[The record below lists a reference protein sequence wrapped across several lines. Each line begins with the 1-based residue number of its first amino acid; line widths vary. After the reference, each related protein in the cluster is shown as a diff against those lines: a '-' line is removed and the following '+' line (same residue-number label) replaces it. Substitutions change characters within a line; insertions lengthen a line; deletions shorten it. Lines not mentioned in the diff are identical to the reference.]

1 MPDVL
6 PRIAWAL
13 AGVTL
18 VLVVVDAVV
27 VAQSVALASETAV
40 AVHGFPFLHGAVL
53 GSSVMGALI
62 ISRYD
67 RHPIGWLLDLVGTTT
82 AVSLLTES
90 YAYWVQEAGGPG
102 SASLGGVS
110 SWISALLGGQLAI
123 SGMALMFLL
132 APDGHFVSRRW
143 RSAAFVTGFGTLLCL
158 TAIAS
163 MNPASF
169 RLQVHS
175 EDVGP
180 VRALMLTVGFLAISG
195 GLVASV
201 VSMLQ
206 RLRRSRGEQ
215 RQQLRL
221 IALSAALIV
230 VGIAFLLVVQLLNG
244 GHQTWLA
251 GVPLFAAYFFLPI
264 LFAVAVLR
272 YRLYDLDVII
282 NRTVV
287 LAAATAFAAIGYTT
301 LVVAIGKLVDRQTDR
316 FWVSLLVT
324 ALVAVAF
331 QPVRR
336 RVVRLANRLAYGSRA
351 QPYEELSEFSRRISE
366 TPSAGTLLPAVAAA
380 AGEALAARRAT
391 ATLSLPGAG
400 AVGTWGEDSPAATD
414 TYAVPVGGDGD
425 GTALG
430 AIEVAIPRGRRLRT
444 ADERMLRALADQA
457 SVAFRNVALEAQL
470 SGHVAELD
478 RTTQELAGSRA
489 RVIEA
494 DDAVRRTLEAAISH
508 DVLSHLVEVAEG
520 LSRARASE
528 GVSAETVEELITSVN
543 AALESLRELTRGVFP
558 AQLARAGIE
567 PALRSHLARGGL
579 PTTLVVDPA
588 VAGQRFPARVEAAVY
603 ACATRA
609 AAAAPPPDSA
619 ELSADGADLVLT
631 VRGVTAERADV
642 QGIVDRVEAAGGCL
656 VADGGVLV
664 LRVPAGVELAPY
676 ELVAGGQPG
685 L

>member
-1 MPDVL
+1 ML
-6 PRIAWAL
+6 PRVAWAL

-27 VAQSVALASETAV
+27 AAQSVPLTSETAV
-40 AVHGFPFLHGAVL
+40 AVHGFPFVHGAVL

-67 RHPIGWLLDLVGTTT
+67 RHPIGWLLNLVGT
-82 AVSLLTES
+82 AGSVSLLTES

-123 SGMALMFLL
+123 AGMALMFLL
-132 APDGHFVSRRW
+132 APDGHLVSHRW
-143 RSAAFVTGFGTLLCL
+143 RSAAWVTGFGTLLCL

-163 MNPASF
+163 VNPASF
-169 RLQVHS
+169 RLQVQS

-180 VRALMLTVGFLAISG
+180 VRGLMLTLGFLAITG

-206 RLRRSRGEQ
+206 RLHRSRGEQ

-221 IALSAALIV
+221 IALSAALIA
-230 VGIAFLLVVQLLNG
+230 VGIAFLFVVQLLND

-251 GVPLFAAYFFLPI
+251 GVPLFVAYFFLPI

-287 LAAATAFAAIGYTT
+287 LAAATAFAALGYTT

-351 QPYEELSEFSRRISE
+351 LPYEELSEFSRRISE
-366 TPSAGTLLPAVAAA
+366 TPSAGSLLPAVAAA

-391 ATLSLPGAG
+391 ATLSLPGTG
-400 AVGTWGEDSPAATD
+400 AVGTWGEASPAATD
-414 TYAVPVGGDGD
+414 TYAVPVGVDGD
-425 GTALG
+425 DTALG
-430 AIEVAIPRGRRLRT
+430 TIEVSIPRGRRLRT

-478 RTTQELAGSRA
+478 RTTRELAGSRA

-494 DDAVRRTLEAAISH
+494 DDAVRRALEGAISR
-508 DVLSHLVEVAEG
+508 DVLTHLVGVAEG
-520 LSRARASE
+520 LSRARAS
-528 GVSAETVEELITSVN
+528 GDVSAGSVEELIASVN

-567 PALRSHLARGGL
+567 PALRSHLSRNGV
-579 PTTLVVDPA
+579 PTTLVVDPT
-588 VAGQRFPARVEAAVY
+588 VAGLRFPARVESAVY
-603 ACATRA
+603 FCATRV
-609 AAAAPPPDSA
+609 AAAAPPPDSI
-619 ELSADGADLVLT
+619 ELSADGADLLLT
-631 VRGVTAERADV
+631 VRGGTTDRVDA
-642 QGIVDRVEAAGGCL
+642 QGIVDRVEAAGGSL
-656 VADGGVLV
+656 AAGGRVLV
-664 LRVPAGVELAPY
+664 LRVPADVEPAPH

>member
-1 MPDVL
+1 ML

-18 VLVVVDAVV
+18 ALVAVDALVA
-27 VAQSVALASETAV
+27 AQSVALASETAV
-40 AVHGFPFLHGAVL
+40 AVHGFPFVHGAVL
-53 GSSVMGALI
+53 GSAVMGALI

-67 RHPIGWLLDLVGTTT
+67 RHPIGWLLNLVG
-82 AVSLLTES
+82 AAGSVSLLTES
-90 YAYWVQEAGGPG
+90 YAYWVQEADGPG

-123 SGMALMFLL
+123 AGMALMFLL
-132 APDGHFVSRRW
+132 APDGHLVSRRW
-143 RSAAFVTGFGTLLCL
+143 RYAAWVTGLGALLCL

-163 MNPASF
+163 ASPASF
-169 RLQVHS
+169 RLQVQS
-175 EDVGP
+175 EDMGP
-180 VRALMLTVGFLAISG
+180 VRGLMLTLGFVAISG

-221 IALSAALIV
+221 IALSAAMIAI
-230 VGIAFLLVVQLLNG
+230 GIAFLLVVQLLNG

-251 GVPLFAAYFFLPI
+251 GVPLFVSYFFLPI

-287 LAAATAFAAIGYTT
+287 LAAATTFAAIGYTT
-301 LVVAIGKLVDRQTDR
+301 LVVAIGKLADRQTDR

-351 QPYEELSEFSRRISE
+351 QPYEELSQFSRRISE
-366 TPSAGTLLPAVAAA
+366 TPSARTLLPAVAAA
-380 AGEALAARRAT
+380 AGEALAARRAVV
-391 ATLSLPGAG
+391 TLSLPVTG
-400 AVGTWGEDSPAATD
+400 AVGTWGEDAPAATD
-414 TYAVPVGGDGD
+414 TYAVAVGGDGD
-425 GTALG
+425 GPALG
-430 AIEVAIPRGRRLRT
+430 TIEVAIPRGRRLRP
-444 ADERMLRALADQA
+444 ADERMLRALADQT
-457 SVAFRNVALEAQL
+457 SVAFRNLALETQL

-478 RTTQELAGSRA
+478 RTTRELAGSRA
-489 RVIEA
+489 RVVEA
-494 DDAVRRTLEAAISH
+494 DDAVRRTLEAAISR
-508 DVLSHLVEVAEG
+508 DVLSHLVGVAEG
-520 LSRARASE
+520 LSRAGSA
-528 GVSAETVEELITSVN
+528 GDVSAEAVEELITSVN

-567 PALRSHLARGGL
+567 PALRSHLTRGGQ
-579 PTTLVVDPA
+579 PTALVVDPA
-588 VAGQRFPARVEAAVY
+588 VAGVRFPARVEAAVY

-609 AAAAPPPDSA
+609 AAAAPAPDSV
-619 ELSADGADLVLT
+619 ELGADGPDLVLT
-631 VRGVTAERADV
+631 VRGATAERVDV
-642 QGIVDRVEAAGGCL
+642 QDIVDRVEAAGGSL
-656 VADGGVLV
+656 SARGRVLV
-664 LRVPAGVELAPY
+664 LRVPAGVELAPH
-676 ELVAGGQPG
+676 ELVAGGRPD